1 MICSFCWTILFS
13 ILISSVLSECV
24 LSELVSSNV
33 FFRVI
38 FIPLFTLLYGQ
49 CHHTIIYKSMKII
62 DYTLV
67 DEYLD
72 SLLEDDPAMLMN
84 GITPLYLQ
92 VAKHFRP
99 KDRKH
104 SIYSRQSIR
113 EAVRTYFDEHNVDH
127 KIAVKLLGHER
138 KGMTYSPEHR
148 AKIGAGVKK
157 TWSPE
162 KRAAQSRR
170 IKECWEKRRNK

>member
-1 MICSFCWTILFS
+1 MQ
-13 ILISSVLSECV
+13 
-24 LSELVSSNV
+24 N
-33 FFRVI
+33 
-38 FIPLFTLLYGQ
+38 
-49 CHHTIIYKSMKII
+49 I
-62 DYTLV
+62 DYSLV
-67 DEYLD
+67 EEYLD
-72 SLLEDDPAMLMN
+72 QELEADPSMLMN

-138 KGMTYSPEHR
+138 KGLTYSAEHR
-148 AKIGAGVKK
+148 ANIGAGVRK
-157 TWSPE
+157 TWTE
-162 KRAAQSRR
+162 AKRAAQSER
-170 IKECWEKRRNK
+170 IREVWEKRRKNLQEVKKK

>member
-1 MICSFCWTILFS
+1 
-13 ILISSVLSECV
+13 
-24 LSELVSSNV
+24 
-33 FFRVI
+33 
-38 FIPLFTLLYGQ
+38 
-49 CHHTIIYKSMKII
+49 MKRI

-67 DEYLD
+67 EEYLD
-72 SLLEDDPAMLMN
+72 QELEADPSMLMN

-138 KGMTYSPEHR
+138 KGLTYSAEHR
-148 AKIGAGVKK
+148 ANIGAGVRK
-157 TWSPE
+157 TWTE
-162 KRAAQSRR
+162 AKRAEQSER
-170 IKECWEKRRNK
+170 IKKCWEKRRNK

>member
-1 MICSFCWTILFS
+1 MQ
-13 ILISSVLSECV
+13 
-24 LSELVSSNV
+24 N
-33 FFRVI
+33 
-38 FIPLFTLLYGQ
+38 
-49 CHHTIIYKSMKII
+49 I

-67 DEYLD
+67 EEYLD
-72 SLLEDDPAMLMN
+72 QELEADPSMLMN

-138 KGMTYSPEHR
+138 KGLTYSAEHR
-148 AKIGAGVKK
+148 ANIGRGVKK
-157 TWSPE
+157 TWTPE
-162 KRAAQSRR
+162 KRAAQSIR
-170 IKECWEKRRNK
+170 IREVWEKRRNK

>member
-1 MICSFCWTILFS
+1 
-13 ILISSVLSECV
+13 
-24 LSELVSSNV
+24 
-33 FFRVI
+33 
-38 FIPLFTLLYGQ
+38 
-49 CHHTIIYKSMKII
+49 MKRI
-62 DYTLV
+62 DYALV
-67 DEYLD
+67 EEYLD
-72 SLLEDDPAMLMN
+72 QELEADPGMLMN

-127 KIAVKLLGHER
+127 KIAVKLLGYER
-138 KGMTYSPEHR
+138 KGMTYTAEHR
-148 AKIGAGVKK
+148 ANIGLGVKNSWTK
-157 TWSPE
+157 E

-170 IKECWEKRRNK
+170 ITEVWAKRRNK